1 MGPRQGS
8 SAWFPHLIAS
18 SSWWCDFIKSELVA
32 NQYQTKCNGFLRVLP
47 CLEFTNSILL
57 TPRIFLRHCTPLAP
71 ATPPFPLCYLF
82 VCCSFSMS
90 VEFNNQYGTRI
101 GHKSESSEAPSCGF
115 NSGRGSPRPGSGVS
129 LGSCARRPRLPCPLR
144 RVLLR

>member
-1 MGPRQGS
+1 M
-8 SAWFPHLIAS
+8 
-18 SSWWCDFIKSELVA
+18 
-32 NQYQTKCNGFLRVLP
+32 YGFLRVLP
-47 CLEFTNSILL
+47 CLEFTNSILPA
-57 TPRIFLRHCTPLAP
+57 PRIFLRHCTPLAP

-144 RVLLR
+144 RVLLRWPGYGAAAQAVTLPRSPQWLPVVRLKFQHSILAFLV